1 MLKTAVIGL
10 GRQSLDDHIPAV
22 VESELLDLAA
32 VCDIDQAIVR
42 ATAEKYEVHGFDD
55 VKDLADRMKC
65 DVAVVAVPHHQYL
78 PIISVLANA
87 GIHIIKEKPFAIN
100 IDEACAI
107 HKAVNG
113 KVFLGVVSQRRFN
126 PIYQTFLQMQRRIG
140 KIYSIEGKYTL
151 NIAELSDGWRA
162 SKAYAGGG
170 ALVDMGYHLIDL
182 LVWYFGTP
190 QTVTARITRGNRMG
204 QQYDVEDTVNMLF
217 DFSLPQS
224 YEEKT
229 VGNFLISRV
238 YPKKQEILTVYGVKG
253 IVELQRG
260 QIRRY
265 DIHGQEIE
273 KLVRHEGWPS
283 ALIDQFN
290 HFVKA
295 IEEGKRWSLE
305 TAKEYLPHI
314 AIIQAAYESD
324 SRSTSCQPEEY
335 LKKALEVC
343 SE

>member
-22 VESELLDLAA
+22 IESELLDLVA
-32 VCDIDQAIVR
+32 VCDIDQSIVR
-42 ATAEKYEVHGFDD
+42 ATAEKFKVEGFDN
-55 VKDLADRMKC
+55 VKDLVGGKC
-65 DVAVVAVPHHQYL
+65 DVAIVAVPHNQYL
-78 PIISVLANA
+78 PIVSALADA
-87 GIHIIKEKPFAIN
+87 GIHIIKEKPFATN
-100 IDEACAI
+100 IDEACSI

-126 PIYQTFLQMQRRIG
+126 PIYQTFPQMQRRIG

-151 NIAELSDGWRA
+151 NIADLDEGWRA
-162 SKAYAGGG
+162 SKAHAGGG
-170 ALVDMGYHLIDL
+170 ALLDMGYHLIDL
-182 LVWYFGTP
+182 LVWYFGVP
-190 QTVTARITRGNRMG
+190 QTVTARITRGNRPD
-204 QQYDVEDTVNMLF
+204 QEYDVEDTANMLF
-217 DFSLPQS
+217 DLSFPQS

-229 VGNFLISRV
+229 VGNILISRV

-260 QIRRY
+260 QICRY
-265 DIHGQEIE
+265 DVHGQEVE

-283 ALIDQFN
+283 AFIDQFN

-295 IEEGKRWSLE
+295 IESGNRWSIE
-305 TAKEYLPHI
+305 TLKEYLPHV
-314 AIIQAAYESD
+314 AIIQAAYDSD
-324 SRSTSCQPEEY
+324 SRSTSCQPAEY

-343 SE
+343 NE